1 MPQVMPAKDQIPD
14 HGPDNSKGAG
24 YFALLLIAGMVLSVG
39 GAVLGGLA
47 GAALFRFGEGM
58 GLRVAPYF
66 FQFFPFIGALAGW
79 LGGGVTV
86 IRLSVR
92 HLGRFVGGHALVASL
107 MFFLPIIAANLL
119 LATNAVRTFPGL
131 VVKNGYIAS
140 QEFDKRK
147 AAQEALGWTVTVTAA
162 AGNLRL
168 AVTDAT
174 GRAVEVAD
182 LDATIGRATTQA
194 QDISPTWAFDGTAYV
209 APVVLAPGN
218 WQVRL
223 TARATDGT
231 VFAQT
236 REIFIKG

>member
-1 MPQVMPAKDQIPD
+1 MSQVVPEQALKK
-14 HGPDNSKGAG
+14 GRGAG
-24 YFALLLIAGMVLSVG
+24 YFALLMLAGVLLSVG
-39 GAVLGGLA
+39 GAVIGATA
-47 GAALFRFGEGM
+47 GTALFRFGESL
-58 GLRVAPYF
+58 GLQVAAYF
-66 FQFFPFIGALAGW
+66 YQFFPFIGGLVGWLAG
-79 LGGGVTV
+79 GIMV

-92 HLGRFVGGHALVASL
+92 HLGQFVGGHALVSFL

-119 LATNAVRTFPGL
+119 LATNAVSTFPGL

-147 AAQEALGWTVTVTAA
+147 AAQVGLGWTVTLAHD

-168 AVTDAT
+168 AVTDAAGT
-174 GRAVEVAD
+174 PIEVAS

-194 QDISPTWAFDGTAYV
+194 QDISPTWAFDGAAYV
-209 APVVLAPGN
+209 APVALAPGN

-223 TARATDGT
+223 KAIATDGT
-231 VFAQT
+231 LFEQT